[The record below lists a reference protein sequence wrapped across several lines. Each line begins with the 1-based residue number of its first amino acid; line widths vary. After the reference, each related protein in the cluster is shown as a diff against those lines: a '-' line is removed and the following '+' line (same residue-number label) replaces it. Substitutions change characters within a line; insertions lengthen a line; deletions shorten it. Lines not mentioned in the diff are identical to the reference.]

1 MKLRL
6 TPLQGIVFAL
16 AFGLAC
22 RTAQTGSGSAL
33 PSVPPSD
40 SASGPIHLTV
50 VGTNDLHGHVFPQRI
65 TLRDGTSVELGGS
78 AIFAG
83 YLANIRANNP
93 GGVVLVDGGDLFQG
107 TLASNLTEGSV
118 VVDAYNYLQYNA
130 AAIGNHEF
138 DYGPVGPVS
147 VAQPGMDP
155 FGALKARI
163 SQAKF
168 PLLAVNIYDAAGG
181 ERPAWLGNDGT
192 TMLELKGVKVGIVGL
207 ITLDTP
213 RTTNPI
219 NIASLRF
226 GSLAPEALSAAKM
239 LRRRG
244 ADIVIAVMHA
254 GGKCTSRENPR
265 DLSSCSLKDGELF
278 EMLEEIPPGAL
289 DAIVAGHTHQMIGH
303 FVKGTPIIET
313 WGGGETFGTI
323 DLWLDPKQR
332 TVISQKTEIHTVIPI
347 CSRVDETGSC
357 DLRKL
362 REAPDPH
369 MTEATFLGRPVV
381 PDQKLAQLLEPARE
395 RVLAEEKRKLGV
407 KVVQELGRNRNGESA
422 LGDVLTDLMREMEH
436 ADVALLNPGGL
447 RADLLPG
454 DLTYGDLYAVLPF
467 ENTVATVTL
476 TGEELTRLLQAAYGG
491 RRGVYQQSGLQL
503 TVSRCGESG
512 QIKTLKLADGK
523 SLQLERRYKV
533 TMPDFLASG
542 GDGLA
547 PVLSSLPPGR
557 IDLGTS
563 RELGLRDSVALFLQ
577 KQRREILPPK
587 VGRVK
592 ILEDAAQ
599 CTSSGS

>member
-1 MKLRL
+1 MRLR
-6 TPLQGIVFAL
+6 PICLQAVVLAF

-22 RTAQTGSGSAL
+22 RTAVTGSGSAL
-33 PSVPPSD
+33 PSNPASD
-40 SASGPIHLTV
+40 ATSGPIHLTI
-50 VGTNDLHGHVFPQRI
+50 VGTNDFHGHIFSQRI
-65 TLRDGTSVELGGS
+65 TAGDGKPVELGGS

-93 GGVVLVDGGDLFQG
+93 DGVVLVDGGDLLHG
-107 TLASNLTEGSV
+107 TLASNLTEGAV

-163 SQAKF
+163 SQARF
-168 PLLAVNIYDAAGG
+168 PLLSVNIYEKESG

-192 TMLELKGVKVGIVGL
+192 TMLELKGIKVGILGL
-207 ITLDTP
+207 TTPETL
-213 RTTNPI
+213 RTTNPV
-219 NIASLRF
+219 NVASLRF
-226 GSLAPEALSAAKM
+226 GSLAPEALSAAKT

-244 ADIVIAVMHA
+244 ADIVVLAIHA
-254 GGKCTSRENPR
+254 GGKCTSRDNPR
-265 DLSSCSLKDGELF
+265 DLSSCNLKDGELF
-278 EMLEEIPPGAL
+278 EMLEEIPPGTL

-303 FVKGTPIIET
+303 FVKGTPVIET

-323 DLWLDPKQR
+323 DLWIDPKQKS
-332 TVISQKTEIHTVIPI
+332 VIADKTEIHAVIPL

-362 REAPDPH
+362 REAPAARL
-369 MTEATFLGRPVV
+369 TQATFLGRPVV

-395 RVLAEEKRKLGV
+395 RVLAEEMRKLGV

-422 LGDVLTDLMREMEH
+422 LGDVLTDVMREMEH

-447 RADLLPG
+447 RADVNPG

-467 ENTVATVTL
+467 ENTVATVIL

-491 RRGVYQQSGLQL
+491 RRGVYQQSGLEVTL
-503 TVSRCGESG
+503 SRCGEAG
-512 QIKTLKLADGK
+512 KVKALKLADGK
-523 SLQLERRYKV
+523 PLHPERRYKV

-547 PVLSSLPPGR
+547 PFLSSLPPGR
-557 IDLGTS
+557 IDLGDS
-563 RELGLRDSVALFLQ
+563 RELGLRDSVAEYLQ

-587 VGRVK
+587 AGRLK
-592 ILEDAAQ
+592 ILEDAAL
-599 CTSSGS
+599 CISAGS